1 MKDEINNIRSQFRSL
16 KISLIDLYMKNKLR
30 VKISLDI
37 KDFIRRIDESVKI
50 LKRIFLLDLEK
61 SLKDTK
67 STHS

>member
-16 KISLIDLYMKNKLR
+16 KISLVDLYMKNKLR

-61 SLKDTK
+61 SLKDKK